1 MTTAAVRVGRRGLL
15 GALFAS
21 LILAGPASG
30 EGEQVH
36 DADGYR
42 IHYSAI
48 PSTAI
53 GESIARHYGITRD
66 NRHGLLTVTVL
77 RKGDGDGDESSV
89 RARIQASSQS
99 LIGQRQNIALRET
112 GNADAISYI
121 GEFRIR
127 GEETL
132 RFELVVQPDGQARP
146 IPVRFQ
152 QHLVGR

>member
-1 MTTAAVRVGRRGLL
+1 MMPALRAIRCCWLTIGVILLAFAAP
-15 GALFAS
+15 ALAD
-21 LILAGPASG
+21 
-30 EGEQVH
+30 GEQVH

-53 GESIARHYGITRD
+53 GESIARHYGITRGSQ
-66 NRHGLLTVTVL
+66 HGLLTVSVL
-77 RKGDGDGDESSV
+77 RKGESDGDEQAV
-89 RARIQASSQS
+89 RARIQATSQT
-99 LIGQRQNIALRET
+99 LIGQRQTITLREV
-112 GNADAISYI
+112 GNDDFVSYV

-132 RFELVVQPDGQARP
+132 RFELTVQPEGHGRA

>member
-1 MTTAAVRVGRRGLL
+1 MIAALRTIRCCWLMSWMALL
-15 GALFAS
+15 AFAS
-21 LILAGPASG
+21 PTLAD
-30 EGEQVH
+30 GEQIH

-53 GESIARHYGITRD
+53 GESVARHYGITRD
-66 NRHGLLTVTVL
+66 DQHGLLTVSVL
-77 RKGDGDGDESSV
+77 RKSENDGDEQAV
-89 RARIQASSQS
+89 RARIQAVSQT
-99 LIGQRQNIALRET
+99 LIGQRQTISLREA
-112 GNADAISYI
+112 GNDDFISYI

-127 GEETL
+127 GEDTL
-132 RFELVVQPDGQARP
+132 RFELTVQPEGHGRA

>member
-1 MTTAAVRVGRRGLL
+1 MIAALRTIRCCWLTSWMALL
-15 GALFAS
+15 AFAS
-21 LILAGPASG
+21 PTLAD
-30 EGEQVH
+30 GEQVH

-53 GESIARHYGITRD
+53 GESVARHYGITRD
-66 NRHGLLTVTVL
+66 DQHGLLTVSVL
-77 RKGDGDGDESSV
+77 RKGENDGDEQAV
-89 RARIQASSQS
+89 RARIQAVSQT
-99 LIGQRQNIALRET
+99 LIGQRQTISLREA
-112 GNADAISYI
+112 GNDDFISYI

-127 GEETL
+127 GEDTL
-132 RFELVVQPDGQARP
+132 RFELSVQPEDHRRA

>member
-1 MTTAAVRVGRRGLL
+1 MIAALRTIRCRWLTSWMALL
-15 GALFAS
+15 AFAS
-21 LILAGPASG
+21 PALAD
-30 EGEQVH
+30 GEQVH

-53 GESIARHYGITRD
+53 GESVARHYGISRND
-66 NRHGLLTVTVL
+66 RNGLLTVSVL
-77 RKGDGDGDESSV
+77 RKGETDGDEQAV
-89 RARIQASSQS
+89 RARIQAISQS
-99 LIGQRQNIALRET
+99 LIGQRQTISLREA
-112 GNADAISYI
+112 GNDDFISYI

-132 RFELVVQPDGQARP
+132 RFELTVQREGHGGA

>member
-1 MTTAAVRVGRRGLL
+1 MTAALRTVRCLRLTTWLVLL
-15 GALFAS
+15 AFAQPTW
-21 LILAGPASG
+21 AD
-30 EGEQVH
+30 GEQVH
-36 DADGYR
+36 EADGYR

-53 GESIARHYGITRD
+53 GESVARHYGITR
-66 NRHGLLTVTVL
+66 NGQHGLLTVSVL
-77 RKGDGDGDESSV
+77 RKGEHDGDEQAV
-89 RARIQASSQS
+89 HARIQAISQT
-99 LIGQRQNIALRET
+99 LIGQRQTISLREA
-112 GNADAISYI
+112 GNDDFISYI

-132 RFELVVQPDGQARP
+132 RFELTVQPQGHGRA